1 MNEEMPSQ
9 TSPNWGPMT
18 KMVIGLTMV
27 AIVGVLLIWFRRI
40 IGPLIL
46 TFVLAYLLYP
56 LVKRF
61 SEAVKISWR
70 ASVNLIYL
78 VVVVVVVG
86 LLTVTG
92 LAVVQQVQSLLAF
105 IQRFITDL
113 PALLNEL
120 STQVYQI
127 GPLTIDFGELL
138 NFQSLTNEILSV
150 LQSLLGQAGNLIRG
164 IAGSA
169 AGTLGWGLFVLVI
182 SYFLLSEAGKFPG
195 RLVRVDLPG
204 YEYDVEQL
212 GKKLRIVWNSFL
224 RGQLIIIL
232 LVLLTYSILLNILGV
247 RFAFGIALLAGLGRF
262 VPYLGPITVLIVT
275 ALVSYFQVDNYF
287 GLQPVY
293 YMLIV
298 IIAVVLTDQI
308 YDNLVSPRIFGETLN
323 VHPAAIL
330 IAALVFTNLIGVIGL
345 VLAAPVVATI
355 NLMSRYILRK
365 MFDLDPWEES
375 QSQPVV
381 TGIAPMRRYVR
392 LKEAVT
398 ALWGRLRNNPQPP
411 KGEDP

>member
-1 MNEEMPSQ
+1 MSKEIPSQ
-9 TSPNWGPMT
+9 TSPKWGPMT
-18 KMVIGLTMV
+18 KMVIGLTIV
-27 AIVGVLLIWFRRI
+27 AIVGALLIWFRRI

-56 LVKRF
+56 LVKRL
-61 SEAVKISWR
+61 SARVKISWR

-86 LLTVTG
+86 LLTVAG
-92 LAVVQQVQSLLAF
+92 LAIIQQIQSLLAF
-105 IQRFITDL
+105 IQRFISDL
-113 PALLNEL
+113 PGLLNEL

-138 NFQSLTNEILSV
+138 NFQSLTNEVLSV
-150 LQSLLGQAGNLIRG
+150 VQSLLGQAGNLIRG

-169 AGTLGWGLFVLVI
+169 AGTLGWGLFVLLI
-182 SYFLLSEAGKFPG
+182 SYFLLSEASKFPG
-195 RLVRVDLPG
+195 SLVRVDLPG
-204 YEYDVEQL
+204 YEYDIEQL
-212 GKKLRIVWNSFL
+212 GDKLRIVWNSFL

-232 LVLLTYSILLNILGV
+232 MVLVTYSILLNLLGL
-247 RFAFGIALLAGLGRF
+247 RFAFGIAILAGLARF

-275 ALVSYFQVDNYF
+275 ALVAYFQVDNYF

-293 YMLIV
+293 YMLLV
-298 IIAVVLTDQI
+298 IIAVYLTDQI
-308 YDNLVSPRIFGETLN
+308 FDNLVSPRIFGRTLN

-330 IAALVFTNLIGVIGL
+330 IAALIFTNLIGVIGL

-355 NLMSRYILRK
+355 NLVSRYVFRK

-375 QSQPVV
+375 ESRPLVSRTAPVYRW
-381 TGIAPMRRYVR
+381 IR
-392 LKEAVT
+392 LKDIMAG
-398 ALWGRLRNNPQPP
+398 LQSRLR
-411 KGEDP
+411 K

>member
-1 MNEEMPSQ
+1 MSEEIPSQ
-9 TSPNWGPMT
+9 TSPKWGPMT

-27 AIVGVLLIWFRRI
+27 AIVGALLIWFRRI

-56 LVKRF
+56 LVKRL
-61 SEAVKISWR
+61 STRVKISWR

-78 VVVVVVVG
+78 IVVVVVVG
-86 LLTVTG
+86 LLTVAG
-92 LAVVQQVQSLLAF
+92 LAVIQQIQSLLAF

-113 PALLNEL
+113 PGLLNEL

-150 LQSLLGQAGNLIRG
+150 VQSLLGQAGNLIRG

-182 SYFLLSEAGKFPG
+182 SYFLLSEASKFPG
-195 RLVRVDLPG
+195 SLVRVDLPG
-204 YEYDVEQL
+204 YEYDIEQL
-212 GKKLRIVWNSFL
+212 GEKLRIVWNSFL

-247 RFAFGIALLAGLGRF
+247 RFAFGIAILAGLARF
-262 VPYLGPITVLIVT
+262 IPYLGPLTVLVVT

-293 YMLIV
+293 YMLLV

-308 YDNLVSPRIFGETLN
+308 FDNLVSPRIFGRTLN

-355 NLMSRYILRK
+355 NLMSRYVFRK
-365 MFDLDPWEES
+365 MFDLDPWQES
-375 QSQPVV
+375 ESRPLISRTAPVQ
-381 TGIAPMRRYVR
+381 GWIR
-392 LKEAVT
+392 LKDVIAG
-398 ALWGRLRNNPQPP
+398 LQGRLR
-411 KGEDP
+411 K

>member
-1 MNEEMPSQ
+1 
-9 TSPNWGPMT
+9 MT

-27 AIVGVLLIWFRRI
+27 AIVGALIIWFRRI

-56 LVKRF
+56 LVKRL
-61 SEAVKISWR
+61 SISVKISWR

-78 VVVVVVVG
+78 TVVVVVVG
-86 LLTVTG
+86 LLTVAG
-92 LAVVQQVQSLLAF
+92 LAVIQQIQSLLAF

-113 PALLNEL
+113 PGLLNEL

-150 LQSLLGQAGNLIRG
+150 VQSLLGQAGNLIRG

-169 AGTLGWGLFVLVI
+169 AGTLGWGLFVLMI
-182 SYFLLSEAGKFPG
+182 SYFLLSEASKFPG
-195 RLVRVDLPG
+195 SLVRVDLPG
-204 YEYDVEQL
+204 YEYDIEQL
-212 GKKLRIVWNSFL
+212 GEKLRIVWNSFL

-247 RFAFGIALLAGLGRF
+247 RFAFGIAILAGLARF
-262 VPYLGPITVLIVT
+262 IPYLGPLTVLVVT

-293 YMLIV
+293 YMLLV

-308 YDNLVSPRIFGETLN
+308 FDNLVSPRIFGQTLN

-355 NLMSRYILRK
+355 NLMSRYVFRK
-365 MFDLDPWEES
+365 MFDLDPWQES
-375 QSQPVV
+375 ESHPLVSRTASVQRWIQ
-381 TGIAPMRRYVR
+381 
-392 LKEAVT
+392 LKDVMAG
-398 ALWGRLRNNPQPP
+398 LWGRLR
-411 KGEDP
+411 K

>member
-1 MNEEMPSQ
+1 MNEEEIPSR
-9 TSPNWGPMT
+9 TSPKWGSMT
-18 KMVIGLTMV
+18 KMVIGLTIV
-27 AIVGVLLIWFRRI
+27 AIIGALLIWFRRI

-61 SEAVKISWR
+61 SERVKISWR

-86 LLTVTG
+86 LLTVAG

-113 PALLNEL
+113 PGILNEL

-127 GPLTIDFGELL
+127 GPMTIDLGELL
-138 NFQSLTNEILSV
+138 NFQSLTNEILSI

-195 RLVRVDLPG
+195 QLVRIELPG
-204 YEYDVEQL
+204 YEYDLEQL
-212 GKKLRIVWNSFL
+212 GNKLRIVWNSFL

-232 LVLLTYSILLNILGV
+232 LVLITYSILLNILGV
-247 RFAFGIALLAGLGRF
+247 RFAFGIAVLAGIARF
-262 VPYLGPITVLIVT
+262 VPYIGPITVLIVT

-298 IIAVVLTDQI
+298 IIAVWLTDQI
-308 YDNLVSPRIFGETLN
+308 YDNLVSPRIFGQTLN

-330 IAALVFTNLIGVIGL
+330 IAALLFTNLIGVIGL

-355 NLMSRYILRK
+355 NLMTRYVFRK
-365 MFDLDPWEES
+365 MLDLDPWPES
-375 QSQPVV
+375 EIQPAVA
-381 TGIAPMRRYVR
+381 GMAPMRRYVR
-392 LKEAVT
+392 LRDAFIG
-398 ALWGRLRNNPQPP
+398 LWGKLRR
-411 KGEDP
+411 

>member
-1 MNEEMPSQ
+1 MSKEIPSQ
-9 TSPNWGPMT
+9 TSPKWGPMT
-18 KMVIGLTMV
+18 KMVIGLTIV
-27 AIVGVLLIWFRRI
+27 AIVGALLIWFRRI

-56 LVKRF
+56 LVKRL
-61 SEAVKISWR
+61 SARVKISWR

-86 LLTVTG
+86 LLTVAG
-92 LAVVQQVQSLLAF
+92 LAIIQQIQSLLAF
-105 IQRFITDL
+105 IQRFISDL
-113 PALLNEL
+113 PGLLNEL

-127 GPLTIDFGELL
+127 GPLTIDFGEIL

-150 LQSLLGQAGNLIRG
+150 VQSVLGQAGNLIRG

-169 AGTLGWGLFVLVI
+169 AGTLGWGLFVLLI
-182 SYFLLSEAGKFPG
+182 SYFLLSEASKFPG
-195 RLVRVDLPG
+195 SLVRVDLPG
-204 YEYDVEQL
+204 YEYDIEQL
-212 GKKLRIVWNSFL
+212 GDKLRIVWNSFL

-232 LVLLTYSILLNILGV
+232 MVLVTYSILLNLLGL
-247 RFAFGIALLAGLGRF
+247 RFAFGIAILAGLARF

-275 ALVSYFQVDNYF
+275 ALVAYFQVDNYF

-293 YMLIV
+293 YMLLV
-298 IIAVVLTDQI
+298 IIAVYLTDQI
-308 YDNLVSPRIFGETLN
+308 FDNLVSPRIFGRTLN

-330 IAALVFTNLIGVIGL
+330 IAALIFTNLIGVIGL

-355 NLMSRYILRK
+355 NLVSRYVFRK

-375 QSQPVV
+375 ESRPLVSRTAPVYRW
-381 TGIAPMRRYVR
+381 IR
-392 LKEAVT
+392 LKDIMAG
-398 ALWGRLRNNPQPP
+398 LQSRLR
-411 KGEDP
+411 K